1 MVMFKQILVP
11 LDGSKRA
18 ERALPVAARIVRATG
33 GSLVLL
39 RVVSPGIEYGGNL
52 TQPVILSTPDG
63 VETGEIEATQYL
75 AEIAR
80 SDVLA
85 GIETKREVFY
95 GASVAIILAV
105 AAEHGIDAIVMGSH
119 GDTSFKRW
127 MFGSVA
133 QKVACQSPVPVLVLH
148 EGGTAPIGPH
158 PDAEQP
164 LRILVPLDG
173 SPMSEA
179 VLEPAAHLIAALA
192 GPERGALHLL
202 RVIDLPST
210 GGHLKSQA
218 HIRAGMLEEVKRDAQ
233 TYLSA
238 LVARLREGPLA
249 NLKLLITCSVAL
261 DVDVAHAISRVA
273 ENGEDAE
280 GAGIFGGCDLIA
292 MATHGSGGLQR
303 WAMGSV
309 TERVLG
315 ATQLPLLVIRSQEQH
330 AITRSETAE
339 SSVPW
344 VPMF

>member
-1 MVMFKQILVP
+1 MFKRILVP

-18 ERALPVAARIVRATG
+18 ERALPVAVRIVRATG

-39 RVVSPGIEYGGNL
+39 RVVNPQIEYGGYL
-52 TQPVILSTPDG
+52 TQPVVLSTLNG
-63 VETGEIEATQYL
+63 VETGGIEATQYL
-75 AEIAR
+75 AEVAQ

-95 GASVAIILAV
+95 GASAATILSV
-105 AAEHGIDAIVMGSH
+105 AAEHGIDAIVLCSH
-119 GDTSFKRW
+119 GDTGFKRW
-127 MFGSVA
+127 VLGSVA
-133 QKVACQSPVPVLVLH
+133 QKVACHSPMPVLVLR

-158 PDAEQP
+158 PNAEQP

-179 VLEPAAHLIAALA
+179 ALEPAAHLIAALA
-192 GPERGALHLL
+192 GPGRGALHLL
-202 RVIDLPST
+202 RVVVPST
-210 GGHLKSQA
+210 GGHLKSQT
-218 HIRAGMLEEVKRDAQ
+218 HISAMEEVKRDAK

-249 NLKLLITCSVAL
+249 NLELLITWSVAL
-261 DVDVAHAISRVA
+261 DADVAHAIIRVA

-280 GAGIFGGCDLIA
+280 GVGIFGGCDLIA
-292 MATHGSGGLQR
+292 MATHGRGGLQR

>member
-1 MVMFKQILVP
+1 MFKQILVP

-39 RVVSPGIEYGGNL
+39 RVVNPQIEYGGYL
-52 TQPVILSTPDG
+52 TQPVVLSTLNG
-63 VETGEIEATQYL
+63 VETAGIEATQYL
-75 AEIAR
+75 AEVAQ

-85 GIETKREVFY
+85 GIETKREGCY
-95 GASVAIILAV
+95 GAPSATILAV
-105 AAEHGIDAIVMGSH
+105 AAEGGIDAIVMCSH
-119 GDTSFKRW
+119 GDTGFKRW
-127 MFGSVA
+127 MLGSVA
-133 QKVACQSPVPVLVLH
+133 QKVACHSPVPVLVLR

-179 VLEPAAHLIAALA
+179 MLEPAAHVIAALA
-192 GPERGALHLL
+192 DAGRGALHLL
-202 RVIDLPST
+202 RVVDLPST

-218 HIRAGMLEEVKRDAQ
+218 HISASMMEEVKRDAK

-238 LVARLREGPLA
+238 LVARLREGSLA
-249 NLKLLITCSVAL
+249 NLGLLITWSVAL
-261 DVDVAHAISRVA
+261 DADVAHAIIRVA

-292 MATHGSGGLQR
+292 MATHGRGGLQR

-315 ATQLPLLVIRSQEQH
+315 AAQLPLLVIRSQEQH
-330 AITRSETAE
+330 AITRSGMAE
-339 SSVPW
+339 SSVPR